1 MNKSTFSIPILFCLL
16 FIGGLGT
23 VFAQAFDISSGGLP
37 TITGALG
44 GSVTGSSST
53 TTNLSVTINFGE
65 VSPKNINNIVKV
77 IVPIAVLS
85 TSPYKVTATVTG
97 STNTNPQAIQRSDIG
112 FGANNMHSMGGILAR
127 TCDESPHLFASPFSN
142 DPASNVMI
150 ASNGR
155 VAYLSTLNN
164 VATSTT
170 ILSGPELSFLTAARL
185 SNNGYIFNAIF
196 TITPQFY
203 ASGTANLTVTFTISS
218 GPNVPC

>member
-1 MNKSTFSIPILFCLL
+1 MKKSTFSIPILFCLL
-16 FIGGLGT
+16 FIGGLGS

-65 VSPKNINNIVKV
+65 VSPKNTNNIVKV
-77 IVPIAVLS
+77 VVPIAVRS

-97 STNTNPQAIQRSDIG
+97 STNTNPQAIQRTDIG
-112 FGANNMHSMGGILAR
+112 FGANNMHSMGGLLAR
-127 TCDESPHLFASPFSN
+127 NCDESPHLFATPFSN
-142 DPASNVMI
+142 DPAGNVMI
-150 ASNGR
+150 AANGR

-203 ASGTANLTVTFTISS
+203 ASGTANLTITFTISS